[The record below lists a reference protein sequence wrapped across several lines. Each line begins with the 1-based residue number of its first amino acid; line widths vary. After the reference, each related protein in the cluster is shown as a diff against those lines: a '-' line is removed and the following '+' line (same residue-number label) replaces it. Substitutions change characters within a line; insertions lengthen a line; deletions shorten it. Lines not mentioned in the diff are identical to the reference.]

1 MKVRVSFLSLSSLNF
16 LSSLAA
22 VAAGVLMTGPAWSQV
37 IPIPSV
43 KLDLPVSSLP
53 DVPLPGVGAQ
63 IQLDLDSTSISAEIL
78 GGRVLDI
85 DLTVPP
91 GFVLREVSCPAGV
104 NVSVNGTASVAG
116 SGTGLADCVL
126 SIVDV
131 ASASAAAVPV
141 ILQRNDFLLSVELG
155 LSQQLDRFGGESS
168 SDNPFQKPSGLG
180 AAPATGDWSG
190 GERMGLLSS
199 GSSAPSNFA
208 FSTSLQ
214 QTQRAAPNMLGA
226 NPHATERAVSRSFN
240 IWTEGYLAHTESDF
254 GGGESDGHTAV
265 IYAGADYLLS
275 PYLLLGALVQY
286 DDQDRKFD
294 GAPLKYGE
302 NGWLAGPYAVLRLSD
317 TVFFQTRA
325 AWGQSE
331 NNMRFDGVFDDS
343 FDSNRWLVK
352 GRLLANLR
360 SGSWLVRP
368 SASIAYV
375 EDHLEAYRSSSGI
388 DIAGR
393 TLSLGQLKFGPEIAY
408 SFAPTA
414 GISLTPSLTIEGIWN
429 FEQDDGAAGF
439 DDFAVADGL
448 RGRVEA
454 GATIQTARG
463 VSLGVAAS
471 YDGIGIS
478 DFSAVGGRAR
488 LNVPLN

>member
-1 MKVRVSFLSLSSLNF
+1 MKVCVSSFSQSLSNF
-16 LSSLAA
+16 VAWATA
-22 VAAGVLMTGPAWSQV
+22 VFAGVLIAGPAWSQA
-37 IPIPSV
+37 IPNPSIN
-43 KLDLPVSSLP
+43 LDLPISSLLNAP
-53 DVPLPGVGAQ
+53 SLGLGAQ
-63 IQLDLDSTSISAEIL
+63 IELNLDSTSLSAEIL

-85 DLTVPP
+85 DLTVPA

-104 NVSVNGTASVAG
+104 SLSVNGSASVVG
-116 SGTGLADCVL
+116 TGTGLADCVL

-131 ASASAAAVPV
+131 ASASAAAVPA

-155 LSQQLDRFGGESS
+155 LSQQLDRFGGDSS
-168 SDNPFQKPSGLG
+168 SNDEFPKPSGLG
-180 AAPATGDWSG
+180 VAPAPGDWNG

-199 GSSAPSNFA
+199 GGTASSNMA

-214 QTQRAAPNMLGA
+214 QTQRAAPSMLGA
-226 NPHATERAVSRSFN
+226 NTRAPERTISRSFN
-240 IWTEGYLAHTESDF
+240 VWTEGYLARTESDI
-254 GGGESDGHTAV
+254 GGESDGHTAV

-294 GAPLKYGE
+294 DAPLKYGE
-302 NGWLAGPYAVLRLSD
+302 NGWLAGPYAVVRLSD
-317 TVFFQTRA
+317 SVFFQTRA

-331 NNMRFDGVFDDS
+331 NKMRFDGVFDDS
-343 FDSNRWLVK
+343 FDSDRWLVK
-352 GRLLANLR
+352 GRLLANIR

-368 SASIAYV
+368 SASIAYI

-388 DIAGR
+388 DVAGR
-393 TLSLGQLKFGPEIAY
+393 TVSLGQLKFGPEIAY
-408 SFAPTA
+408 SFAPVA
-414 GISLTPSLTIEGIWN
+414 GVSVTPSLTLEGIWN
-429 FEQDDGAAGF
+429 FDQDVGASGF
-439 DDFAVADGL
+439 DDLAVADDV

-471 YDGIGIS
+471 YDGIGTS
-478 DFSAVGGRAR
+478 DFSALGGRAR